1 MPKEA
6 PKQTV
11 KPKEL
16 TVDSLQTQ
24 KSEAV
29 KKFKKFDDYAK
40 KYGSMQSI
48 QETLAPTGL
57 DIQELSKKPQF
68 NEIFNNLISL
78 THNGV
83 GSLHFLKGMRIKK
96 GLNLLKLKAKL
107 AKLKQKLKTTLGE
120 WRKTNTKLERA
131 VDLEKKRSELFT
143 KLYDNADGY
152 IFDNYKDL
160 SHESYL
166 RTTRILENNP
176 VYKDLLD
183 KLKKASPDEINAM
196 YRDEE
201 PFKKMREYTKKLMSF
216 ESKREALLLDLT
228 ETPFAL
234 AAENPLLIEPEK
246 VRAAEYAIKQ
256 SELYNKM
263 LHILNTA
270 DVDRME
276 NIGTL
281 QEVSDVYTRY
291 FETIAYQYGNEER
304 LDAALEPYL
313 KLKPK
318 DVPEDKFL
326 AALRNSSY
334 YNKAFDAIQKGSLE
348 EQKAFDPSAYINFNA
363 EEAVYIAAANGAAD
377 NLYSYA
383 KMLAENMK
391 TIPKGKKLPDD
402 YGLA

>member
-6 PKQTV
+6 PKQKV
-11 KPKEL
+11 QPKEL
-16 TVDSLQTQ
+16 TPESLKAQ

-57 DIQELSKKPQF
+57 DIQDLSKKPQYK
-68 NEIFNNLISL
+68 EIFNNLISL
-78 THNGV
+78 THNGI
-83 GSLHFLKGMRIKK
+83 GSLHFLRGMRIKK

-107 AKLKQKLKTTLGE
+107 SKLTQNLKTTLSE

-131 VDLEKKRSELFT
+131 VDLEKKRGELFG
-143 KLYDNADGY
+143 KLCDNADGY

-166 RTTRILENNP
+166 RTTKILENNP
-176 VYKDLLD
+176 VYKDLLE

-216 ESKREALLLDLT
+216 EGKREALLLDLK
-228 ETPFAL
+228 ESPSAI
-234 AAENPLLIEPEK
+234 ASENPLLIGSEQ
-246 VRAAEYAIKQ
+246 VLAAEYAIKQ
-256 SELYNKM
+256 SGLYNKM

-304 LDAALEPYL
+304 LDDALKPYL

-318 DVPEDKFL
+318 GISEDKFL
-326 AALRNSSY
+326 AALRNSTY

-348 EQKAFDPSAYINFNA
+348 EQKAFEPTAYLNFNA

-377 NLYSYA
+377 NLYSFA
-383 KMLAENMK
+383 KILAENMVK
-391 TIPKGKKLPDD
+391 IKERKLPED
-402 YGLA
+402 YNFA